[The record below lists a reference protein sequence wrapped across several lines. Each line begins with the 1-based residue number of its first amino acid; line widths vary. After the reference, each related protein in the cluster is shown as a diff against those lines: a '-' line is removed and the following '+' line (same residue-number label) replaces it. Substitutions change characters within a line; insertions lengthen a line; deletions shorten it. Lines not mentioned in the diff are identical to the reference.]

1 MGSSQSGGTTVAG
14 PARRLVVP
22 ALGVTQILAW
32 GSTYYLPAV
41 IAPAIAADTAWP
53 LPAVVGGLT
62 LGLLVAGAVSPL
74 VGRTIDRHGGRPVLC
89 AASLLFAAGLAALAA
104 APSLLLY
111 LAAWALLGLAM
122 GGGLYDAA
130 FATLGRI
137 FGETARPAITCLTLI
152 AGFAST
158 VCWPLTAWL
167 AAGFGWRGACF
178 AYAALQLLVALPLHA
193 CVLPRRPAAR
203 APTARDATPG
213 EPAGRV
219 PPRLYLL
226 LAATITLAAAIT
238 AVVAVHL
245 LSILQGRGLG
255 LAAVVGLGALIG
267 PSQVA
272 ARAVEM
278 AVGRRRHPIWSMVA
292 ATVLVAAGVGLLAL
306 AAPLAAVALVCFG
319 AGAGIHSIARGTV
332 PLALFGPAGYPPLL
346 GRLARPSL
354 VAQALAP
361 VLAAVLLQ
369 AAGPGGTLAALL
381 ATAVADLALA
391 LALLVAVRAAY
402 APLSRQTTSPTS
414 SATSSDAPSG
424 PTATPTGRP

>member
-41 IAPAIAADTAWP
+41 LAPAVAADTGWP

-74 VGRTIDRHGGRPVLC
+74 VGRAIDRHGGRPVLC
-89 AASLLFAAGLAALAA
+89 AASLLFAAGLGAQAA
-104 APSLLLY
+104 APALPVY

-122 GGGLYDAA
+122 GAGLYDAA

-137 FGETARPAITCLTLI
+137 HGEAARPAITCLTLI

-167 AAGFGWRGACF
+167 AAGFGWRGACL
-178 AYAALQLLVALPLHA
+178 AYAGLHLLVALPLHA
-193 CVLPRRPAAR
+193 CILPRRPAAP
-203 APTARDATPG
+203 AAAARDATPG
-213 EPAGRV
+213 EPGRV

-255 LAAVVGLGALIG
+255 LAAAVGLGALIG

-272 ARAVEM
+272 ARAVEL
-278 AVGRRRHPIWSMVA
+278 AVGRRRHPIWTMVA
-292 ATVLVAAGVGLLAL
+292 ATVLVAVGVALLAL
-306 AAPLAAVALVCFG
+306 SLPLPGVALAAFG

-332 PLALFGPAGYPPLL
+332 PLALFGAADYPALM

-354 VAQALAP
+354 VAQAAAP
-361 VLAAVLLQ
+361 VLGAWLLQ
-369 AAGPGGTLAALL
+369 ATGPGGTLAALL
-381 ATAVADLALA
+381 VAAAADVALA
-391 LALLVAVRAAY
+391 LALVAAMRAAY